1 MCERLAAL
9 RAAMATYAA
18 AFDAS
23 VLSVA
28 DAALARDHA
37 AAIEAMAATVKAL
50 AAARAADGDRWRQDG
65 QRSAAH

>member
-1 MCERLAAL
+1 MCEHLAEL
-9 RAAMATYAA
+9 RHAMAAYAA
-18 AFDAS
+18 SFDAS
-23 VLSVA
+23 VLSAA
-28 DAALARDHA
+28 DAGLARDHA